1 MKRKQKHDWEDLLRL
16 HSTSNQNF
24 QKRKKILVV
33 LFLKP
38 LWWIAAVRMSDNS
51 MRTEQL
57 QHQLEIGQQ
66 KNSRKK

>member
-16 HSTSNQNF
+16 HSTSKQNF